1 MTDATLAE
9 LGDELNADR
18 EEIRDVDTKLKA
30 LKKSFREKEEMI
42 LARMKDEGALKVTG
56 QEATIS
62 VSVQTLANIEDWDK
76 FYDYI
81 WEEKAFHLLERRPAS
96 KAWRE
101 EVEIRHGEMVPGT
114 KGFEKRTLNLRST

>member
-1 MTDATLAE
+1 MTIPSLAE
-9 LGDELNADR
+9 VADELVADR

-30 LKKSFREKEEMI
+30 LKKAFREKEQAV
-42 LARMKDEGALKVTG
+42 LARMADEGALKVTG
-56 QEATIS
+56 MEGTIS
-62 VSVQTLANIEDWDK
+62 VSIQTLADIEDWDK